1 MNKKINYA
9 QNRANLKMQSY
20 GYSISVLIFLTGL
33 IAFVMSILQK
43 KYTEGAYVLAIFG
56 LLLILLPIITGM
68 LYPVNKKGG
77 KK

>member
-20 GYSISVLIFLTGL
+20 AHSISVLIFLTGL

-43 KYTEGAYVLAIFG
+43 KYTEGIYVLAIFG
-56 LLLILLPIITGM
+56 LLFILLKIITNW
-68 LYPVNKKGG
+68 LYPTNRSG